1 MRLCTD
7 HQGENMASIFRV
19 WAAAVPVGLL
29 ALLTA
34 CAVARHPAVVAP
46 PGAGTHARIARE
58 YGQLPLAFEINQG
71 QSDARVRFLARGAG
85 YSLFLTADEAVL
97 ALRPAGQ
104 RTGSAPGR
112 RTRADTGPL
121 TPAIVRLALAGADP
135 TPAVEGL
142 DPQPGRSHYLIGN
155 DPGRWQRDIARFG
168 KVKYHQVYPG
178 VDVVYYGNQHQLEYD
193 FIVAPG
199 VDPGKIQ
206 LVPSG
211 VKALHLD
218 AQGNLVLETAQGDLV
233 QHKPVVY
240 QDIDGKRF
248 PIDGRY
254 ALLDKQRVGFAIG
267 RYDARLPLV
276 IDPVLGYSTYVGG
289 NDQDYGQGIAVD
301 GSGNA
306 YVIGT
311 TFSTDF
317 PMANARQ
324 PANGGGMS
332 DVFVSKLNA
341 SGTALVYSTYLGG
354 SDEDVGAGIAVD
366 GIGNAYVAGHTVSND
381 FPTVAPLQ
389 SVHTGIYDGF
399 VAKLDASGGNLVYS
413 TYLGGSAGA
422 QVRAIA
428 VDGSGNAYVTG
439 LTYSTNFPVV
449 AAPQPTFGGGSFGDA
464 FVSKLNGTGNAL
476 AYSTYLGGNGE
487 EDGRGIA
494 VDAVGSAIVVGL
506 TGSSNF
512 PTVNALYPTGAGI
525 QDAFVTRLNAAGNA
539 LTYSTYLG
547 GSGYDQANAVA
558 VDASG
563 NAYVIG
569 HTDSTDFPIA
579 GAMRFW
585 AGDYDA
591 FVSKLNA
598 TGSGLVYSTYLG
610 GSGGDFGDAIA
621 VDGTGNAYVAGHTA
635 SPDFPTVDAVQTL
648 SDPLGDAFVG
658 ALNPAGSALVY
669 STYLGGDDTDA
680 ANGIA
685 LDRAGNAYVVGTAFS
700 GNFPTLNPLQA
711 ITGGGPDAF
720 VAKIGTALIAANLLP
735 GNDFNGDGRSDI
747 LWRNGRTGGDAIW
760 RSANSNLPLAV
771 AGVSNLSWH
780 IVGVGDFNGDRKS
793 DILWRNTST
802 GANAIWRSGS
812 AATTQAV
819 TAVTNQSWQVVG
831 TGDFNGDGKADILWH
846 NGANGANAIWKS
858 GLSSTPQP
866 ISSVTN
872 LAWHI
877 VGADDFTGDGNADI
891 LWRNTS
897 TGANVMWK
905 SGNPTTQQAVSSV
918 TSQAWHVVAT
928 GDFNGDGK
936 ADILWRNTSTGA
948 NVIWKSGLA
957 STPQAVTAVTNLD
970 WHIVAAGDYNGDG
983 ISDILW
989 RNLATGVNVI
999 WRSAKSSSP
1008 QAVTTVGSLDWMV
1021 QPVHQ

>member
-1 MRLCTD
+1 MRLCID
-7 HQGENMASIFRV
+7 EHQGKHMSSIFRR
-19 WAAAVPVGLL
+19 WAAAIPVGLL
-29 ALLTA
+29 GLLAA
-34 CAVARHPAVVAP
+34 CAGTHRPAVVAP
-46 PGAGTHARIARE
+46 DAATHARIARE
-58 YGQLPLAFEINQG
+58 YGQLPLAFELNQG

-104 RTGSAPGR
+104 RAESASDRPA
-112 RTRADTGPL
+112 RTDTRPV
-121 TPAIVRLALAGADP
+121 TPAIVRLGLAGANP
-135 TPAVEGL
+135 MPAVEGL

-155 DPGRWQRDIARFG
+155 DPGRWQRDVARFG

-199 VDPGKIQ
+199 VDPGQIQ

-211 VKALHLD
+211 VEALHLD
-218 AQGNLVLETAQGDLV
+218 AQGNLVLETAQGDV
-233 QHKPVVY
+233 IQHKPVVY
-240 QDIDGKRF
+240 QDVDGERL

-276 IDPVLGYSTYVGG
+276 IDPVLGYSTYLGG

-301 GSGNA
+301 ASGNA

-311 TFSTDF
+311 TFSTNF

-324 PANGGGMS
+324 PASGGGMS

-341 SGTALVYSTYLGG
+341 SGNALVYSTYLGG
-354 SDEDVGAGIAVD
+354 SDEDVGAGIAID
-366 GIGNAYVAGHTVSND
+366 GAGNAYVAGHTVSNN

-389 SVHTGIYDGF
+389 SVHTGVYDGF
-399 VAKLDASGGNLVYS
+399 VAKLDASGGSLLYS

-464 FVSKLNGTGNAL
+464 FVSKLNAAGNAL

-494 VDAVGSAIVVGL
+494 VDGAGNATVVGL

-512 PTVNALYPTGAGI
+512 PTVNALYPTSSGI

-539 LTYSTYLG
+539 VTYSTYLG

-569 HTDSTDFPIA
+569 YTDSPNFPIA
-579 GAMRFW
+579 GAMRAW
-585 AGDYDA
+585 DGAYDA

-621 VDGTGNAYVAGHTA
+621 VDGTGNAYVAGHTD
-635 SPDFPTVDAVQTL
+635 SPDFPTVAAVQTL
-648 SDPLGDAFVG
+648 SDPLGNAFVG
-658 ALNPAGSALVY
+658 ALNPTGSALLY

-700 GNFPTLNPLQA
+700 SNFPTLNPLQA
-711 ITGGGPDAF
+711 STGAGPDAF
-720 VAKIGTALIAANLLP
+720 VAKIGTAVIAANLVP
-735 GNDFNGDGRSDI
+735 SNDFNGDGRSDI
-747 LWRNGRTGGDAIW
+747 LWRN
-760 RSANSNLPLAV
+760 
-771 AGVSNLSWH
+771 H
-780 IVGVGDFNGDRKS
+780 
-793 DILWRNTST
+793 
-802 GANAIWRSGS
+802 
-812 AATTQAV
+812 
-819 TAVTNQSWQVVG
+819 
-831 TGDFNGDGKADILWH
+831 
-846 NGANGANAIWKS
+846 
-858 GLSSTPQP
+858 
-866 ISSVTN
+866 
-872 LAWHI
+872 
-877 VGADDFTGDGNADI
+877 
-891 LWRNTS
+891 S
-897 TGANVMWK
+897 TGANVIWK
-905 SGNPTTQQAVSSV
+905 SANSASTQSV
-918 TSQAWHVVAT
+918 TTVASQSWRIAGV

-948 NVIWKSGLA
+948 DVIWKSGSAASTQAVAAVTSQAWLVA
-957 STPQAVTAVTNLD
+957 GVGDFNGDGKADILWRNTTSGANAIWKSGLKSTPQAISGVSNLAWHIVGADDFDGDGKADILWRNTSTGADVIWKSGNATTQQPVTGVTNQAWKVAATGDFNADHKADILWRNASTGTDVIWKSALSSTQQAVTGVTNLD
-970 WHIVAAGDYNGDG
+970 WHIAAAGDYNGDG
-983 ISDILW
+983 VADILW
-989 RNLATGVNVI
+989 RNLATGADVI
-999 WRSAKSSSP
+999 WKSAKSSTQ
-1008 QAVTTVGSLDWMV
+1008 QAVTKVSSLNWV
-1021 QPVHQ
+1021 IEPAGQ